1 MTKTE
6 FKCRKC
12 NCTTKGKLEIKTDAD
27 KKEKWEQC
35 QAEMLELRAKQEIV
49 LKEFEAI
56 VEEHNSHWYNFLS
69 EWYVSP
75 RPFGDYLDIVDF
87 HKSKP
92 IKSVPYDKTVMG
104 FLLNYIH
111 GKPSVDY
118 IECPV
123 CSCKNYM
130 DRC

>member
-1 MTKTE
+1 MDVTE

-12 NCTTKGKLEIKTDAD
+12 NCISKGKLEIKTDAD

-35 QAEMLELRAKQEIV
+35 QAERLELRAKQEII

-56 VEEHNSHWYNFLS
+56 VEEHNSHWYNIS
-69 EWYVSP
+69 DWYVCH
-75 RPFGDYLDIVDF
+75 RPFEDYLDILNFTKD
-87 HKSKP
+87 KP
-92 IKSVPYDKTVMG
+92 IKSVPYNSSVMDMW
-104 FLLNYIH
+104 LNFIYK
-111 GKPSVDY
+111 KPCCDY

-123 CSCKNYM
+123 CNCKNYM